1 MNWMYPPPQE
11 YTKDR
16 GIQGVL
22 HVYPPLG
29 AIKKNFVNSNVA
41 KIFIFGLYTFH
52 DSCQ

>member
-16 GIQGVL
+16 GIHGVL

-29 AIKKNFVNSNVA
+29 AIKKNFVL
-41 KIFIFGLYTFH
+41 KLK
-52 DSCQ
+52 CC